1 MKNMITHTDMKRHIK
16 AYLPL
21 LLMLILLI
29 SLSSCLPQSDVSYE
43 PSDTISEPAEES
55 ETEKAP
61 EWEDTALPEP
71 DRSVLSKYEEIFN
84 GVYRLPADSSYT
96 NGALF
101 VCGGCAV
108 TLTYGDGGCVARS
121 YLLSEGAFSE
131 KTVSFG
137 ENAIGSQLDN
147 AVGIYDTDS
156 GSFTVID
163 GMLNELYSYRDASL
177 AGEALVYVFT
187 ADGEHVAYFR
197 FDENSIKTVRLSDGS
212 SKTAEI
218 PAGSLYLR
226 AEWDGKMLIGSSE
239 SGCDYTV
246 DIATAEVTETE
257 PRSDIAY
264 SKSVYVSS
272 STYPMMSVDKLG
284 TDLRAIMFA
293 TDLKD
298 GYFRD
303 YRSGT
308 LLMGSTYE
316 GIRVYDLCN
325 EIGYSL
331 CDYFDDKPIYDAYVS
346 DTGFVLI
353 RSGYEET
360 SMYLWDFRAS
370 GGTGLNAEFL
380 TPGELEQKTE
390 ALRQELFDS
399 FGIEVFYGTE
409 GNDFVSDE
417 YLSKTVTD
425 FHSIYPAL
433 QTIKDTL
440 SLYPDGMIEE
450 MCAGSVKSIDIYLSG
465 GLYSI
470 SESGIN
476 SAAALT
482 YTYGDTRVLVADIDG
497 NFDLLRQNMV
507 HELMHIADDRIS
519 EKETEDGTGYLSGW
533 TELVPPGWDYY
544 YSYHDEYG
552 NEMNDYSYTSSDGG
566 NFWFVDAYSKSFP
579 TEDRAR
585 IMENLVISYYE
596 GGLNYALDS
605 DNMRMKARYLCVII
619 RIAFD
624 SARNADTLPWEE
636 YLGEI
641 DTGEFDFPDYESAE
655 QHTSES
661 DGAGY
666 GAAAFYLPSFA
677 PVTAR
682 FAQIC
687 LTKYTLLC
695 IILMG

>member
-1 MKNMITHTDMKRHIK
+1 MKKTHIK
-16 AYLPL
+16 TYLPL
-21 LLMLILLI
+21 LLILILLI
-29 SLSSCLPQSDVSYE
+29 SLSSCYPHHDVSDE
-43 PSDTISEPAEES
+43 PSEATSKPAEES
-55 ETEKAP
+55 DTEKAP
-61 EWEDTALPEP
+61 EWEDTSLPEP

-84 GVYRLPADSSYT
+84 GVYRLPADSAYT
-96 NGALF
+96 SGAMF

-108 TLTYGDGGCVARS
+108 SLTYGDGGCVARS
-121 YLLSEGAFSE
+121 YLLSEGAFAE
-131 KTVSFG
+131 KTVTFS

-147 AVGIYDTDS
+147 AVGIYDMDS

-163 GMLNELYSYRDASL
+163 GMLNEVYSFRDPSL
-177 AGEALVYVFT
+177 EGIIPMYVFT
-187 ADGEHVAYFR
+187 ADGEYVAYLLFG
-197 FDENSIKTVRLSDGS
+197 ESSLKSVRLSDGS
-212 SKTAEI
+212 PKTAEI

-239 SGCDYTV
+239 SECDYTV

-264 SKSVYVSS
+264 SRSVYVSS
-272 STYPMMSVDKLG
+272 TTYPMMTVDKLG
-284 TDLRAIMFA
+284 TDLRAMMFA
-293 TDLKD
+293 TDLKE
-298 GYFRD
+298 GYFSD

-308 LLMGSTYE
+308 LLMGSVYE
-316 GIRVYDLCN
+316 GLRVYDLCN

-331 CDYFDDKPIYDAYVS
+331 CDYFDETPISDAYIS
-346 DTGFVLI
+346 DTGFVI
-353 RSGYEET
+353 VRAGYEDK

-370 GGTGLNAEFL
+370 GGTELNAEFL
-380 TPGELEQKTE
+380 TPGELEQKAE

-417 YLSKTVTD
+417 YLSKTVTE
-425 FHSIYPAL
+425 FNSIYPSL
-433 QTIKDTL
+433 VIIKDTL

-470 SESGIN
+470 TESGIN

-482 YTYGDTRVLVADIDG
+482 YTYGDTRVLVADIDS
-497 NFDLLRQNMV
+497 NFDLLRQNIV

-533 TELVPPGWDYY
+533 TELVPPGWNYF

-585 IMENLVISYYE
+585 IMENLVLSYDE

-641 DTGEFDFPDYESAE
+641 DTGEFDFPDCESAE
-655 QHTSES
+655 
-661 DGAGY
+661 
-666 GAAAFYLPSFA
+666 
-677 PVTAR
+677 
-682 FAQIC
+682 
-687 LTKYTLLC
+687 
-695 IILMG
+695 